1 MIPEGP
7 LHAADFGI
15 ALLLG
20 AAVAVIFWRSR
31 WWLPAASLVGLGG
44 FGRRHGWRNLVDGL
58 IDRPNFVFALT
69 ALVVVG
75 TIGWQLDRR
84 VAVSDTMVPM
94 LTTGALATVWLVVPD
109 TEAPLM
115 FGATLIVAMVACP
128 RRESSA
134 SSAVPGGAVLGLA
147 VVAACVGTIGRPD
160 RLLAAVVAIG
170 LSTLVALGMTLAA
183 RSFSER
189 GVLGRRP
196 TSARV

>member
-20 AAVAVIFWRSR
+20 VTVAVIFWRSR
-31 WWLPAASLVGLGG
+31 WWLPAASLAGLGG
-44 FGRRHGWRNLVDGL
+44 FGRRHGWRTLVDGL

-75 TIGWQLDRR
+75 MIGWQLDRR
-84 VAVSDTMVPM
+84 VAASATMVPM

-115 FGATLIVAMVACP
+115 FGATLIVAIVACP
-128 RRESSA
+128 RRESSR
-134 SSAVPGGAVLGLA
+134 SSAFPGGAVLGLA

-160 RLLAAVVAIG
+160 RLPAAVVAIG
-170 LSTLVALGMTLAA
+170 LSTVVALVVASAA
-183 RSFSER
+183 RSFSGR
-189 GVLGRRP
+189 GALEHRP